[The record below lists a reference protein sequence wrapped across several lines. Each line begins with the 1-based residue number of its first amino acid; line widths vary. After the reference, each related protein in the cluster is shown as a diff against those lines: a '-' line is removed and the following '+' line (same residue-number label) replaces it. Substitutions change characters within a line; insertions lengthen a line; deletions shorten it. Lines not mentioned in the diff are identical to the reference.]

1 MMVLLKNVCSFSDG
15 HTHLWWG
22 HSNPTSS
29 LQIFALSGS
38 RHAKPSRA
46 GPHAQALELVTRHL
60 VKIAL
65 LNISISFNRY
75 NVFEDI
81 RFKLKAQEKKLLI
94 TIAFLK
100 LKPSCP
106 FLYHDVAEN

>member
-1 MMVLLKNVCSFSDG
+1 MYAASVIGTLICGGDTQTLLAVYKF
-15 HTHLWWG
+15 
-22 HSNPTSS
+22 
-29 LQIFALSGS
+29 FALSGS